1 MMLPRLLFARAAMAG
16 IALSAIAGTLSAQA
30 ANPPSPAP
38 SASPTTANNCQVDPS
53 LAADPQLAALMAR
66 CKADLDAINGDKS
79 KLQDSIAMA
88 QGSVTGLQQ
97 MLKQTRDAID
107 ASRKKQ
113 DEIKN
118 KIHDLEVQ
126 QVLTSQQIEA
136 TKARLAKRRAEYAD
150 FLRRNYKFAPQ
161 LWSSLF
167 DSNGISDF
175 LSKATAM
182 VQVQEFGRELL
193 RSVKAEEARLED
205 QRARLAQDHDDSVK
219 QQGELVKAEIQLVSD
234 SSRETNILIQLQGS
248 ITDAKN
254 ELNNASTQSAAL
266 VAQIV
271 AAQVAREDQ
280 LIQAANDAAWQAA
293 QAWMASNTAAFPPQG
308 THSTRYPFIWPAQKG
323 TLTQGFGP
331 TDFTLEPPGFG
342 AAHFHAGLDIANA
355 EGTPIFAADDGL
367 VVAAEESTLNGHSI
381 GYGRHVIIAHHNGM
395 MSLYGHLSA
404 YSVKVGQTVHQGDL
418 IGVMG
423 TTGMSTGSHLH
434 FEVRVN
440 STPVDPTPYLPPNGP
455 NDFRG

>member
-1 MMLPRLLFARAAMAG
+1 MMLPRLLFPRAAMAG
-16 IALSAIAGTLSAQA
+16 AAFTVIAGTLAAQA

-38 SASPTTANNCQVDPS
+38 SASPSTANNCQVDPAM
-53 LAADPQLAALMAR
+53 AADPQLAALQAQ
-66 CKADLDAINGDKS
+66 CKADLDAINGNKA
-79 KLQDSIAMA
+79 KLQDNIAMA
-88 QGSVTGLQQ
+88 QGSVVGLQQ
-97 MLKQTRDAID
+97 MLKQTQDAIA

-113 DEIKN
+113 DEIRAR
-118 KIHDLEVQ
+118 IHDLEVQ
-126 QVLTSQQIEA
+126 QVLTSRQIEV
-136 TKARLAKRRAEYAD
+136 TRARIVKRRAEYAD
-150 FLRRNYKFAPQ
+150 FLRNNYKFAPQ

-167 DSNGISDF
+167 EARGISDF

-182 VQVQEFGRELL
+182 VQIQAFGRELL
-193 RSVKAEEARLED
+193 RAVKAEEAQLEA
-205 QRARLAQDHDDSVK
+205 QQAKLNQDHQDVV
-219 QQGELVKAEIQLVSD
+219 QQQDQLVKAEIQLVAD
-234 SSRETNILIQLQGS
+234 SARENTILLQLQSS
-248 ITDAKN
+248 IVDATK
-254 ELNNASTQSAAL
+254 ELNSAGTQSAAL

-271 AAQVAREDQ
+271 AAQIAREDQ

-308 THSTRYPFIWPAQKG
+308 THSTKYPFVWPAQKG

-342 AAHFHAGLDIANA
+342 AAHFHAGLDIANN
-355 EGTPIFAADDGL
+355 EGTPIFAADDGI
-367 VVAAEESTLNGHSI
+367 VVAAEESMLNGHSI

-395 MSLYGHLSA
+395 MTLYGHLSG

-455 NDFRG
+455 NDFKG